1 MGGESIYRCLIPELL
16 VLAGTILRIC
26 GRAGGPGESYHVW
39 CQWRNQK
46 ELLGDFKWYDLV
58 PLKFISFCRRK
69 FIFLKQIK
77 SLF

>member
-1 MGGESIYRCLIPELL
+1 MRQKGL
-16 VLAGTILRIC
+16 
-26 GRAGGPGESYHVW
+26 GGPGESYHVW

-58 PLKFISFCRRK
+58 LLKFISFCRRK

-77 SLF
+77 DNLKQLPRSISYLDVAKLCPV